1 MKLRVLRRLTELALT
16 IPEMWAKMIQHRFST
31 SRDPDPWG
39 SAFMLHSW
47 ACGAAGSALPW
58 HGRGRRFD
66 PDQVHQISQ
75 WFSSHRHFDPES
87 SSGAQTGLSNG
98 NVGFADRD
106 HRSRVTITAQ

>member
-75 WFSSHRHFDPES
+75 WFSSHRHFDPEVLQARRLVFPMATS
-87 SSGAQTGLSNG
+87 VLRTE
-98 NVGFADRD
+98 
-106 HRSRVTITAQ
+106 ITEAV